1 MKDNKVDQTEASPG
15 LVIRANRKVRAVAI
29 AAWIV
34 STLAG
39 ALLIRWMLPH
49 SEQYLSRQG
58 PQGALRTIQIV
69 LAFMFLSLVPLGAY
83 LFWFGCRAVR
93 WRQIPPPG
101 TWVVRDTQVIEG
113 EPAQRRGW
121 IVIALAILLS
131 ALGLSSA
138 IYFPYRLGKV
148 FHGGIPEST
157 TQSTE
162 PPKAH

>member
-1 MKDNKVDQTEASPG
+1 MKDDKVDQTEASPG
-15 LVIRANRKVRAVAI
+15 PVIRASRKVRAVVI
-29 AAWIV
+29 AVWIIG
-34 STLAG
+34 TLAG

-58 PQGALRTIQIV
+58 AQGALRTIQIV

-83 LFWFGCRAVR
+83 LFWFGYRAVR

-101 TWVVRDTQVIEG
+101 TWGVRDTRVIEG

-121 IVIALAILLS
+121 IVIALAILLF

-138 IYFPYRLGKV
+138 VYFPYRLGKV
-148 FHGGIPEST
+148 FHGGLPESA
-157 TQSTE
+157 TQSAE
-162 PPKAH
+162 PPQAH